1 MTSMALAAQPTEDVG
16 SHPADS
22 DQPSLFLAET
32 VDWQKEVRP
41 WLLKAKPLQ
50 LYAEMRGFS

>member
-1 MTSMALAAQPTEDVG
+1 MTSMALAAQPTEDAG
-16 SHPADS
+16 SHIAKFGPA
-22 DQPSLFLAET
+22 QPLPGRGGRLA
-32 VDWQKEVRP
+32 KEVPP